1 MRMYNPPHPGVI
13 LQGLWLEPLGISVTA
28 AAHLLGVSRKT
39 LSKIVN
45 GRSTLSPEMAMRL
58 ELVFGASAE
67 SWLGHQAAYD
77 LWQLEA
83 RRDELARMVQPVPV
97 Q

>member
-1 MRMYNPPHPGVI
+1 MRMYNPPHPGEI
-13 LQGLWLEPLGISVTA
+13 LQELWLNPMDISVTE

-45 GRSTLSPEMAMRL
+45 GHSALSPEMAMRL
-58 ELVFGASAE
+58 ELVFGTSAE

-83 RRDELARMVQPVPV
+83 RREELSRMVQPLPA
-97 Q
+97 